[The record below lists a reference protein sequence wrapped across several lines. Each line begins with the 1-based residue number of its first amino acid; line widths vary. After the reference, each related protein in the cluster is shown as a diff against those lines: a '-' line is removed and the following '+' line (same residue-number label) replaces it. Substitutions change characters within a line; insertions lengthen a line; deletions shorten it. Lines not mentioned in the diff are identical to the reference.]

1 MQAIDSDIVC
11 AKLPILCPAP
21 VFTAHS
27 EEQNK
32 SHIAGEFSGMKR
44 SLFSSGPWVRPLL
57 ALGLAL
63 FTLIIGV
70 LIVFPR
76 QSVTVT
82 HAQDDGGITF
92 MPVQMAPAPTPTPG
106 PPPQFVKNI
115 PMPKAQCP
123 NAADFNRVSGLT
135 YVANIYSDN
144 VSVFQDQEYLLDLY
158 TGEWP
163 RGMASDPDSARTWV
177 TNLHDGT
184 TLLDGAVQIGLVPRD
199 YEPYAPAYNPV
210 NGYLYVGDLNGNI
223 QVIDGSQLVTTIQVV
238 DPITGNKG
246 GWILSVVV
254 DSRTG
259 LVYASSWQFGRLY
272 VIDGT
277 EVIDS
282 VLTGTGAQD
291 MAFDEVRGLI
301 YIAHRSPSFEYPH
314 DISVVDLATR
324 SVTFVDPFP
333 MQTDRAQEV
342 ALDVANGLAY
352 FTNPDI
358 DSVTVVQGTNL
369 VARIPVGNEPWG
381 IAVNPNDGYVF
392 AANRKSNDVSIL
404 RNGALLDTVEVQ
416 GRDPVAVSVDT
427 INNDIYIANRGEA
440 VGSAECEKASVTIL
454 H

>member
-1 MQAIDSDIVC
+1 
-11 AKLPILCPAP
+11 
-21 VFTAHS
+21 
-27 EEQNK
+27 
-32 SHIAGEFSGMKR
+32 MKR
-44 SLFSSGPWVRPLL
+44 SNFSSGPWVRSLL
-57 ALGLAL
+57 APGLAL
-63 FTLIIGV
+63 FILIVGV
-70 LIVFPR
+70 LMVFPR
-76 QSVTVT
+76 QSATVT
-82 HAQDDGGITF
+82 HAQDESGITF
-92 MPVQMAPAPTPTPG
+92 MPVQMAPVPTPTPG

-115 PMPKAQCP
+115 SMPKAQCP

-144 VSVFQDQEYLLDLY
+144 VSVFKDREYLLDLS
-158 TGEWP
+158 TGQWP
-163 RGMASDPDSARTWV
+163 REMASDPDSARTWV
-177 TNLHDGT
+177 ANMHTGT
-184 TLLDGAVQIGLVPRD
+184 TLLDGVQQIGVVPRD

-210 NGYLYVGDLNGNI
+210 NGYLYIGDLNGNI
-223 QVIDGSQLVTTIQVV
+223 QVIDGSQLVTTMQVV

-254 DSRTG
+254 DPRTG

-282 VLTGTGAQD
+282 ILTGTGAQD

-301 YIAHRSPSFEYPH
+301 YIAHRSPSLEYPH
-314 DISVVDLATR
+314 DISVVDVATR

-333 MQTDRAQEV
+333 ERIDRAQEV

-358 DSVTVVQGTNL
+358 DTVTVVQGTNF

-381 IAVNPNDGYVF
+381 IAVNPNDGYAF

-404 RNGALLDTVEVQ
+404 RNGALMETVEVQ
-416 GRDPVAVSVDT
+416 GRDPLAVSVDT
-427 INNDIYIANRGEA
+427 INNDIYIANHGEKI
-440 VGSAECEKASVTIL
+440 GSTECKRASMTIL